1 MARTDRELLVW
12 FVWLSFGGVI
22 TLLGMLL
29 RDRIVYASLAVRCV
43 YSSVLKSID
52 YGMVQS
58 AIFGAR

>member
-1 MARTDRELLVW
+1 MTRTVRELLVW

-43 YSSVLKSID
+43 YS
-52 YGMVQS
+52 
-58 AIFGAR
+58 